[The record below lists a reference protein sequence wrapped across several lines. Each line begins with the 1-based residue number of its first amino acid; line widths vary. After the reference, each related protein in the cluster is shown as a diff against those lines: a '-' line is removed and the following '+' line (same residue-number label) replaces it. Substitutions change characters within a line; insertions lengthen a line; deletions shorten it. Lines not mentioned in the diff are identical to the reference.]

1 MHYTTTEPY
10 NSPLYIYMYIVHIYM
25 GIRSYWIELGTFGNF
40 RDIVTLLKYDILYD
54 VETLFFVFK
63 CVTQAFNT

>member
-1 MHYTTTEPY
+1 
-10 NSPLYIYMYIVHIYM
+10 MYIIHIYM

-54 VETLFFVFK
+54 VETLFFFFLSVSHK
-63 CVTQAFNT
+63 LSIHN

>member
-1 MHYTTTEPY
+1 
-10 NSPLYIYMYIVHIYM
+10 MYIVHIYM
-25 GIRSYWIELGTFGNF
+25 GIWSYWIELGTFGNF

-54 VETLFFVFK
+54 VGTLFFVFK

>member
-1 MHYTTTEPY
+1 
-10 NSPLYIYMYIVHIYM
+10 MYIVHIYM